1 MSAAGDEQPE
11 QPQGDW
17 ELVAEV
23 ARRYEAELMA
33 GRLRASGIDARVIDK
48 SFRQEPL
55 PTVRSFAIVRVYV
68 PADRAEEA
76 QRILEDPGAPSDE
89 SEDETP

>member
-1 MSAAGDEQPE
+1 MNTAEGGDPAAE
-11 QPQGDW
+11 W
-17 ELVAEV
+17 EVAAEA

-33 GRLRASGIDARVIDK
+33 GRLRAAGIEARVIDQ

-68 PADRAEEA
+68 PGDRLEEA
-76 QRILEDPGAPSDE
+76 RRILAEPVASPGDGGDGS
-89 SEDETP
+89 S